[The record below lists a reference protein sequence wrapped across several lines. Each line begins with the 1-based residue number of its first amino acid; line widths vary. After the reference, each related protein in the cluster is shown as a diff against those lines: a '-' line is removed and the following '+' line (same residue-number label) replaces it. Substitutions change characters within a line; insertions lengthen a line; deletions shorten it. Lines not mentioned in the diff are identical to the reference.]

1 MIFPDKMYIFQR
13 CDLKKVKAAA
23 LLIAGLLVFA
33 GCGSTDAQETAAD
46 GQESDV
52 DEQETVTD
60 EPEVEVIPK
69 AWETLVIEL
78 GDKYTFSED
87 VADYVSVDDEALY
100 AQMTLDNEVDLTAPG
115 EYEIKVSGFG
125 QEFAFPVVIQDT
137 VYPELE
143 ILNAHYLVAAG
154 QEVGVDDLFVR
165 TDDNDKEYVC
175 GYYGTEKVRELEESA
190 IDEVRDNE
198 GLLPTY
204 AQEKLEL
211 DDTQILPSIVL
222 TEEGI
227 YQVNAVAVDRSGNAT
242 ISPIKFIVD
251 GTGPEIS
258 LTRESVTVYF
268 DEGIDFGKGVSVKD
282 NVSLP
287 EECFL
292 GLNEEHLNNIG
303 EKFAN
308 LEEGTYS
315 VDYYAI
321 DKVGNISY
329 KTLTITLKSRGY
341 GGQGGQSQPVSG
353 PYYDE
358 AMARAAFDE
367 VNQYRA
373 EVGLAALSWSD
384 SLYESCKIRAEE
396 ITISFSHT
404 RPNGEMATSMIPGNV
419 WKGEN
424 IAYGQRSSHEVAV
437 AWYNSQGHRE
447 NMLTGEYTQAAIG
460 CYFENGIYYWVTMFT
475 G

>member
-1 MIFPDKMYIFQR
+1 MIFPDKYRIT
-13 CDLKKVKAAA
+13 AAV
-23 LLIAGLLVFA
+23 LLIAGLSVFT
-33 GCGSTDAQETAAD
+33 GCSSTDAQETATD
-46 GQESDV
+46 GQESIV

-60 EPEVEVIPK
+60 ELGAEIIPK
-69 AWETLVIEL
+69 AWETPVIEL
-78 GDKYTFSED
+78 GDVYTFSED
-87 VADYVSVDDEALY
+87 VADYVSLDDAALY
-100 AQMTLDNEVDLTAPG
+100 ELLTLYNEVDLTAPG

-190 IDEVRDNE
+190 INEIRDNE

-211 DDTQILPSIVL
+211 DDTQILSSIVL

-227 YQVNAVAVDRSGNAT
+227 YQVNAVVVDRSGNAT
-242 ISPIKFIVD
+242 VSPIKFIVD
-251 GTGPEIS
+251 GTAPEIS

-268 DEGIDFGKGVSVKD
+268 DEGIDFGKGVSVRD

-287 EECFL
+287 EECLL

-315 VDYYAI
+315 VDYYAV
-321 DKVGNISY
+321 DKAGNISY
-329 KTLTITLKSRGY
+329 KTLTVTLKSRGY
-341 GGQGGQSQPVSG
+341 GGQSQTASASG

-358 AMARAAFDE
+358 GMARAAFDE

-373 EVGLAALSWSD
+373 EVGLAALAWSD
-384 SLYESCKIRAEE
+384 SLYESCKIRAAELA
-396 ITISFSHT
+396 ISFSHT
-404 RPNGEMATSMIPGNV
+404 RPNGESPASMISGYSYM
-419 WKGEN
+419 GEN
-424 IAYGQRSSHEVAV
+424 IAYGQRSAHEVAV
-437 AWYNSQGHRE
+437 GWYNSEGHRE

-460 CYFENGIYYWVTMFT
+460 CYFENGIYYWVTLFT